1 MRRFIPLILD
11 TIAVVALAVWLGG
24 LVACWMV
31 LSPTVNGMPV
41 ETIPMAQKLFAET
54 LRRFSGVVEACGLVL
69 AAIQWVLRR
78 RYQRDQ
84 SLFVADGARML
95 VVFVALFCAEYG
107 RYVLIPT
114 LLKTQAPAAASTLAA
129 LAVAQAVL
137 LIGYTG
143 ITGWLRLPRLSAVT
157 PTPPRS
163 SEGSAILPPRS
174 APRRRTGK

>member
-1 MRRFIPLILD
+1 
-11 TIAVVALAVWLGG
+11 
-24 LVACWMV
+24 MV
-31 LSPTVNGMPV
+31 LSPTVQGVPI
-41 ETIPMAQKLFAET
+41 EAIPASQKLFAET
-54 LRRFSGVVEACGLVL
+54 LRRFSGIVEACGLVL

-114 LLKTQAPAAASTLAA
+114 LLKTQAPAATSTLAV

-137 LIGYTG
+137 LIGYAG
-143 ITGWLRLPRLSAVT
+143 ITGWLRLPRLAAVT
-157 PTPPRS
+157 PAAPRAP
-163 SEGSAILPPRS
+163 EGSSVLPSRS
-174 APRRRTGK
+174 PARRRTGK